1 MPSHLLVDDA
11 HKNFPFIEQHRA
23 LWEVDEEEK
32 AILQKGM
39 TAWGKELAAKKKEH
53 EKTRVKGKRQKLKG
67 ETRLQRDILANADN
81 VAEQAA
87 AAKALKA
94 GDKAAASVMAAQ
106 EQHDADYDPNEDED
120 NTSQSSSSS
129 SSNSSSRSPANS
141 SSSSSNNS
149 NSSSSSSKQ
158 SSSSSNTQAEKRKK
172 KQIPEK
178 KKHTKAK
185 SPVKQQAP
193 GNTGQKRPAASQGGK
208 PKKR

>member
-1 MPSHLLVDDA
+1 MEAESGRPM
-11 HKNFPFIEQHRA
+11 NFYMCLSGTQRLEELFCLIRTMTSDSNCTDVQLAERA
-23 LWEVDEEEK
+23 D
-32 AILQKGM
+32 
-39 TAWGKELAAKKKEH
+39 LAALVAKIY
-53 EKTRVKGKRQKLKG
+53 TRHPEWALH
-67 ETRLQRDILANADN
+67 TTTATWLANANN

-106 EQHDADYDPNEDED
+106 EQHGADYDPDEDED

-129 SSNSSSRSPANS
+129 SISSSQS
-141 SSSSSNNS
+141 SDNSSSSNNS

-158 SSSSSNTQAEKRKK
+158 SSSSSTTQAEKRKK
-172 KQIPEK
+172 KQIPKK